1 MHWHLGEGGWHFP
14 TLEDNLPGENT
25 IPDPLYNAKHLSE
38 IYLRANPNYAGR
50 YTVPVLWDKKHE
62 TIVNNESSEII
73 RMLYTQFDAAVE
85 DKYKGVEF
93 LKGKGEQID
102 EMNKWIYDGINN
114 GVYKSGFATSVLPF
128 FLFLFFFFFFCFL
141 CAHYPQLTPSYTA
154 SKRCMR
160 NMLKF
165 FSTPST
171 ALKKYLKTP
180 MEHISSVENL
190 QRLIFA
196 SIQQL
201 FVLTPSTFSTS
212 SVTSRILDMDIQL
225 SINGSGICIGIFRHS
240 TRQHNL
246 SISRITIL
254 KATFRSIHM

>member
-1 MHWHLGEGGWHFP
+1 MHWHLREGGWHFP

-85 DKYKGVEF
+85 DKYKGVEY

-102 EMNKWIYDGINN
+102 EMNKWIYDGVNN
-114 GVYKSGFATSVLPF
+114 GVYKSGFATSVLP
-128 FLFLFFFFFFCFL
+128 LLFFFPFSFSFSFFSFTFHFCFL
-141 CAHYPQLTPSYTA
+141 CAYYPQLTPSYTA

-160 NMLKF
+160 NM
-165 FSTPST
+165 
-171 ALKKYLKTP
+171 
-180 MEHISSVENL
+180 
-190 QRLIFA
+190 
-196 SIQQL
+196 
-201 FVLTPSTFSTS
+201 
-212 SVTSRILDMDIQL
+212 
-225 SINGSGICIGIFRHS
+225 
-240 TRQHNL
+240 
-246 SISRITIL
+246 
-254 KATFRSIHM
+254 

>member
-85 DKYKGVEF
+85 DKYKGVEY

-102 EMNKWIYDGINN
+102 EMNKWIYDGVNN
-114 GVYKSGFATSVLPF
+114 GVYKSGFATSVLP
-128 FLFLFFFFFFCFL
+128 LLFFFPFSFSFSFFSFTFHFCFL
-141 CAHYPQLTPSYTA
+141 CAYYPQLTPSYTA

-160 NMLKF
+160 NM
-165 FSTPST
+165 
-171 ALKKYLKTP
+171 
-180 MEHISSVENL
+180 
-190 QRLIFA
+190 
-196 SIQQL
+196 
-201 FVLTPSTFSTS
+201 
-212 SVTSRILDMDIQL
+212 
-225 SINGSGICIGIFRHS
+225 
-240 TRQHNL
+240 
-246 SISRITIL
+246 
-254 KATFRSIHM
+254 